1 MDLFFNLFK
10 IRYNI
15 LEKLIPGCCTT
26 ISKDS
31 EVNVYIN
38 LEPIVKKMISSGIE
52 NELKVKNDERVI
64 QLISCIFNIAAHYR
78 LFFAKHKLHSN
89 VYIYYGYPYNANYI
103 NKEINPEYR
112 NTTSDLMLKNPKT
125 RSLRTVI
132 NDTIP
137 LLKTILEYI
146 DGVYF
151 IESNNIEP
159 SVIPYMFYK
168 DNEKKFHFLVTTDRY
183 EYQYA
188 MLDNFYILRPKVENS
203 YILYKGN
210 VIDQMKY
217 EDKIVSDI
225 TTKPEMVSFIL
236 SILGNEYRDIPKI
249 KRMGLS
255 SILKLIDKG
264 VDRGLISNSTNNIFI
279 LSRVIKDEYLEQVMN
294 NYMCTDIVT
303 QYSKIKS
310 KDLYEIHS
318 QIIDKFDNKQL
329 KKLNDVYFNK
339 FPLYIME
346 IQAALKL
353 KKQERVRF
361 NK

>member
-10 IRYNI
+10 IRFNI

-26 ISKDS
+26 LKQDS
-31 EVNVYIN
+31 EINIYIN
-38 LEPIVKKMISSGIE
+38 LEPIIKKMIVSGIE
-52 NELKVKNDERVI
+52 NELKVRKDDRIIEF
-64 QLISCIFNIAAHYR
+64 ISCVFNIAAHYR

-89 VYIYYGYPYNANYI
+89 VYIYYGYPFESRYI
-103 NKEINPEYR
+103 NKDIIPEYR
-112 NTTSDLMLKNPKT
+112 DNSKDLLLKNPKT

-132 NDTIP
+132 NDAIP

-151 IESNNIEP
+151 IESDSIEP
-159 SVIPYMFYK
+159 SLIPYNFYK
-168 DNEKKFHFLVTTDRY
+168 DNKEKFHFLVTTDRY

-188 MLDNFYILRPKVENS
+188 TLDNFYILRPKVENS

-236 SILGNEYRDIPKI
+236 SILGNETRNIPKI

-255 SILKLIDKG
+255 SIIRLIDKG
-264 VDRGLISNSTNNIFI
+264 VEKGLISDSTNNIFI
-279 LSRVIKDEYLEQVMN
+279 LSRIIKDEYLEQVMG
-294 NYMCTDIVT
+294 NYMCTDLET
-303 QYSKIKS
+303 QYSKLKT
-310 KDLYEIHS
+310 KDFYTINS
-318 QIIDKFDNKQL
+318 QIIDKFDNNHL
-329 KKLNDVYFNK
+329 KKLNDVYFNRY
-339 FPLYIME
+339 PLFIME

-353 KKQERVRF
+353 KKQERVKF
-361 NK
+361 

>member
-10 IRYNI
+10 IRFNI

-26 ISKDS
+26 LTKDS

-38 LEPIVKKMISSGIE
+38 LEPIVKKMISSGIDS
-52 NELKVKNDERVI
+52 ELKVRSDERV
-64 QLISCIFNIAAHYR
+64 LEFISCVFNIAAHYR
-78 LFFAKHKLHSN
+78 LFFTKHKLHSN
-89 VYIYYGYPYNANYI
+89 IYIYYGYPYDANYI
-103 NKEINPEYR
+103 NKEINSDYR
-112 NTTSDLMLKNPKT
+112 KNMSDIMLKNPKT
-125 RSLRTVI
+125 RSLRTMI
-132 NDTIP
+132 NDAIP

-151 IESNNIEP
+151 IESNSIEP
-159 SVIPYMFYK
+159 SVIPYIFYK
-168 DNEKKFHFLVTTDRY
+168 ENKDKFHFLVTTDRY
-183 EYQYA
+183 EYQYT
-188 MLDNFYILRPKVENS
+188 MLDNFFILRPKVENS

-225 TTKPEMVSFIL
+225 TTKPEMISFIL
-236 SILGNEYRDIPKI
+236 SILGNEYRNIPKI
-249 KRMGLS
+249 KRMGLA
-255 SILKLIDKG
+255 SIIKLIDKG
-264 VDRGLISNSTNNIFI
+264 VDKGLISDSTNNIFI
-279 LSRVIKDEYLEQVMN
+279 LSRVIKDDYLEQVMN
-294 NYMCTDIVT
+294 NYMCTDIET
-303 QYSKIKS
+303 QFSKIKS
-310 KDLYEIHS
+310 KDLYEVNS

-329 KKLNDVYFNK
+329 KKLNDVYFNRY
-339 FPLYIME
+339 PLFIME